1 MNAQHRIGLVLLGLL
16 AVGDLA
22 TPFVTDGETP
32 PMWVA
37 LISLALGLASLAC
50 LPAAWRGRRPAL
62 LGLFGTRLLSAV
74 LAIPAFFVDDVPGD
88 VAALVGVTVALT
100 VVGVVLVLAGTRR
113 AVPA

>member
-1 MNAQHRIGLVLLGLL
+1 MNAQHKIGLVVLGLL
-16 AVGDLA
+16 SVGDLA
-22 TPFVTDGETP
+22 TPFVTDGDTP

-88 VAALVGVTVALT
+88 VVALVGVTVALT